1 MSDCCIHFYLNINCV
16 AGLPIA
22 GNLALMVIILIE
34 NLSLVRSSSDVK
46 MWNLFNLH
54 LFEHLVPANVSL
66 FKFNNRDTRKSC
78 EIYSYTVK
86 NHIDTAATLLT
97 DSAIVIVN
105 FEHISQIFLVFLLL
119 ILNK

>member
-66 FKFNNRDTRKSC
+66 FKFKNRDTRKSC
-78 EIYSYTVK
+78 EIYSKLKT
-86 NHIDTAATLLT
+86 I
-97 DSAIVIVN
+97 
-105 FEHISQIFLVFLLL
+105 
-119 ILNK
+119 